1 MNTVKNK
8 QEVPMETSSEV
19 EIQNLKK
26 MHSSKLVWIIYDKIG
41 HQILCRFWKGCK
53 EMIPTTH
60 EHASQLRRKREHA
73 GEPPDKWYTKAL
85 S

>member
-26 MHSSKLVWIIYDKIG
+26 MHSSKLV
-41 HQILCRFWKGCK
+41 
-53 EMIPTTH
+53 
-60 EHASQLRRKREHA
+60 
-73 GEPPDKWYTKAL
+73 
-85 S
+85 